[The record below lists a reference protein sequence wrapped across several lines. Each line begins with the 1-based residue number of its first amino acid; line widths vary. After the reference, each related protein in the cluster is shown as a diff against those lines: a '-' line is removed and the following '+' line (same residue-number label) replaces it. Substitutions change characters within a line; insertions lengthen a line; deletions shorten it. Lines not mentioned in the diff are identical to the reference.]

1 MAEEKKRTVT
11 EVKKEPPI
19 VVQPIQETTSVLQS
33 NTESTNKQGTAL
45 QLLQTAYDEY
55 DKKLEI

>member
-11 EVKKEPPI
+11 VEKEPPI